1 MTLAD
6 AAVAGMRLAAQQRWM
21 RAKAVRNTRRN
32 GPIDRSGSDT
42 QSPARGSAG
51 SFDEA
56 VIPECAIS
64 N

>member
-42 QSPARGSAG
+42 QSARGSAG